1 MFRMAD
7 LGIVLWPVELP
18 QALEEGGT
26 EHVTVHIGYRIL
38 TRKELRARER
48 EVVKRYPEDEAKA
61 AQNIDEL
68 VAVMDRLTAREEGD
82 IELLLERVIEW
93 RGIGDEN
100 GDAPFSRDRLAAL
113 LEWDVYFRPIM
124 FGLLEASRHG
134 PSKNS
139 SPGPAGTPARVQA

>member
-1 MFRMAD
+1 MPVWCCGRCRFRSRWRTA
-7 LGIVLWPVELP
+7 
-18 QALEEGGT
+18 AAKN
-26 EHVTVHIGYRIL
+26 VTVYIGYRIL
-38 TRKELRARER
+38 TRKELRDRER
-48 EVVKRYPEDEAKA
+48 DVIKRYPEEEAKA
-61 AQNIDEL
+61 AQTIDDL

-82 IELLLERVIEW
+82 VQLLLERVIEW

-100 GDAPFSRDRLAAL
+100 GAAPFSADRLAAL